1 LLLSSDGTY
10 LLAVIGDKPRGFAF
24 ISFSNALD
32 AQDAIDNY
40 DMNELPGHE
49 GKGKYLK
56 VNLARPD
63 TKISGPKGDQAG
75 ELLLLFISSRDD
87 GELTDCTWHGKQY
100 GLRKNGYK
108 NTQSRSTSLVVR
120 VFRQHY
126 RLVDRTRM
134 WPWNRAVRVESAVA
148 ASRRA
153 RPVY

>member
-1 LLLSSDGTY
+1 MLLNSHDLRFSP
-10 LLAVIGDKPRGFAF
+10 LLGDKPRGFAF

-108 NTQSRSTSLVVR
+108 NTRSRSTSLVGR

-126 RLVDRTRM
+126 HLVDRTRM
-134 WPWNRAVRVESAVA
+134 WRWNRAVRVEIAVA
-148 ASRRA
+148 AS
-153 RPVY
+153 